1 MSLLGGG
8 GGGGRSPFV
17 WLGLVFVLLGAG
29 LMWVGWSRER
39 VVPGVPVSA
48 LPSDAPSATVTATC
62 CPSPTRTREPL
73 VPTAAPSSL
82 LTAVAATP
90 WAALRT
96 PTPALA
102 AVEAVSIPAT
112 PAVEGTA
119 VPPPLSAVE
128 SSSLSP
134 PTRTLTVTPASAAAV
149 VPSPWF
155 PPQERF
161 RLGVSVPGD
170 VALGAAYLA
179 GLGVGWVMDWQ
190 SRVPPP
196 LPEGVAY
203 AQVVRFRGGQLSPE
217 AAALTRIAAAQRGAV
232 WLISNEADVRW
243 QDNVTPEVYARL
255 YHEAYAAIKAGD
267 GGAVVAAGGI
277 AQPTPLRL
285 RYLDLV
291 LAAYR
296 AQFGESLPAEAW
308 HIHNYMLREE
318 RDSWGVDIPP
328 GLPDGAG
335 VLYEIDDSG
344 NLEAFRRQVVDFR
357 RWMVERGYGGL
368 PLIVSEFGVP
378 MPPQYGFPLERMADF
393 LQETWG
399 FFLTA
404 ADPALGDPA
413 DGGRL
418 VQRWCW
424 FSLAAADYPT
434 GDLVDLTEGR
444 WTPLGRVWR
453 RLVWGMSAP

>member
-1 MSLLGGG
+1 MSLLGRWGG
-8 GGGGRSPFV
+8 AGRSPLV

-29 LMWVGWSRER
+29 LMWVGWPRER
-39 VVPGVPVSA
+39 AVPGVPASA
-48 LPSDAPSATVTATC
+48 LPSDVPLATVTVTRR
-62 CPSPTRTREPL
+62 PSPTRTREPL
-73 VPTAAPSSL
+73 VPTAAPPAL

-90 WAALRT
+90 WASWRTATRTAAAVYASPIPPT
-96 PTPALA
+96 PT
-102 AVEAVSIPAT
+102 VD
-112 PAVEGTA
+112 GTA
-119 VPPPLSAVE
+119 VSPSPSATEPGSFPPPTGT
-128 SSSLSP
+128 
-134 PTRTLTVTPASAAAV
+134 PTMTPTSAAVAV
-149 VPSPWF
+149 SPRWF

-203 AQVVRFRGGQLSPE
+203 AQVVRFRGGQLSPD
-217 AAALTRIAAAQRGAV
+217 AAALTRIAAAQPGAV

-255 YHEAYAAIKAGD
+255 YHEAYVAIKAGD
-267 GGAVVAAGGI
+267 GGAVVAVGGI

-296 AQFGESLPAEAW
+296 AQFGGSLPADAW

-328 GLPDGAG
+328 GLPDDAG

-357 RWMVERGYGGL
+357 RWMAERGYGGL

-378 MPPQYGFPLERMADF
+378 MPPQYGFPPERMADF

-404 ADPALGDPA
+404 TDPALGDPA

-434 GDLVDLTEGR
+434 GDLVDLAGGR
-444 WTPLGRVWR
+444 WTPLGQVWR
-453 RLVWGMSAP
+453 RLVWGEGGP